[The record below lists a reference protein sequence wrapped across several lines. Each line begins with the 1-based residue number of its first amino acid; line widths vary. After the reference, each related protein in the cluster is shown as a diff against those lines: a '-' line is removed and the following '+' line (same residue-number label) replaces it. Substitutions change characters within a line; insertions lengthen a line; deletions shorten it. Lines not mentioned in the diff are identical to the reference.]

1 VIRAAGIQRR
11 KAIKELL
18 HQTVII
24 RANGRSDHTK
34 NKINFVQENPAM
46 MAGFF
51 VFDPCC
57 CVLTNL
63 EFLHG

>member
-34 NKINFVQENPAM
+34 NKINFVQENPAV
-46 MAGFF
+46 MAGFLF
-51 VFDPCC
+51 
-57 CVLTNL
+57 
-63 EFLHG
+63 